1 MPHMTGMLIQGE
13 AEALLKIAA
22 NDASLLGRV
31 AGALGAESLEKQAM
45 FHMGGPRSAFSRGS
59 GGMDEHI
66 LSDSNPVVDAMR
78 SFLRDHPPA
87 NMPALTELYAQ
98 ATERAL
104 QMAITKM
111 ETSED
116 ADPMGLALKN
126 LQRMADLLGTRLET
140 LRAQRE
146 IQMFQQD
153 LAAQQGLSQTNPAL
167 QANQELPAAVSPQAA
182 QAPEAPATG
191 AAPSPPAG
199 TAPPAP
205 PAM

>member
-1 MPHMTGMLIQGE
+1 MPHMTGMLLQGE
-13 AEALLKIAA
+13 AEALMKLAE
-22 NDASLLGRV
+22 NDSSILGRV
-31 AGALGAESLEKQAM
+31 AGTLGAESLEKQAR
-45 FHMGGPRSAFSRGS
+45 FFGSARPMRGDS
-59 GGMDEHI
+59 GTGDSI
-66 LSDSNPVVDAMR
+66 LSEGNPVVDAMR
-78 SFLRDHPPA
+78 DFLRDHPPA
-87 NMPALTELYAQ
+87 NMAALIELYSQ

-104 QMAITKM
+104 QAAITKM

-126 LQRMADLLGTRLET
+126 LQRMADILETRLDT

-146 IQMFQQD
+146 IQTFQQD

-167 QANQELPAAVSPQAA
+167 QANTELPAAVSPQAGA
-182 QAPEAPATG
+182 APEVSAPEKV
-191 AAPSPPAG
+191 PSPPAG